1 MRFECEVMNNVLFM
15 PVFPYRE
22 GCFVLLLAF
31 MAIYNTWWCVDRFV
45 NFIMQSWL
53 LGKSFDGFIF
63 GDNLRLCSNLV
74 PEH

>member
-1 MRFECEVMNNVLFM
+1 MLCS
-15 PVFPYRE
+15 PP
-22 GCFVLLLAF
+22 C
-31 MAIYNTWWCVDRFV
+31 IYGTWWCVDRFV

-63 GDNLRLCSNLV
+63 GDNLRMCLHLV